1 LIQATRT
8 AGAQDFAKKR
18 RKEVGIVCR
27 KEQFVKEGIEEERER
42 EREREREKRPDRE
55 GAISKEA
62 LRTQR

>member
-1 LIQATRT
+1 MIQATTT

-42 EREREREKRPDRE
+42 EETR
-55 GAISKEA
+55 
-62 LRTQR
+62 QRRSNR

>member
-1 LIQATRT
+1 MIQATRT

-42 EREREREKRPDRE
+42 EREREKRPDRE
-55 GAISKEA
+55 GAIGKEA

>member
-1 LIQATRT
+1 MIQATRT

-42 EREREREKRPDRE
+42 RDQTEKE
-55 GAISKEA
+55 
-62 LRTQR
+62 Q

>member
-1 LIQATRT
+1 VIQATRT
-8 AGAQDFAKKR
+8 AGAQNFAKKR

-42 EREREREKRPDRE
+42 EREKRPDRE
-55 GAISKEA
+55 GAIGKEA